1 MLYGQSSE
9 FVTDHQHHIQQLGSA
24 KDSLYQHILTNYNA
38 YIKVNPHDARV
49 QLERCRFIQHAY
61 YDEYEDYNPNQE
73 EAEACANELMAT
85 FPDNAE
91 ILLYPT
97 DFLYGDTLRQY
108 LHHLEGL
115 AEENTVAWSDYT
127 WQVFQL
133 LAQQYSYDDEHEDV
147 ITYGERAST
156 LNDTLDLSL
165 LLGKAYKQLA
175 SKEKAVEVLL
185 LHLDSTNAPWDLN
198 QKGEL
203 LLELGESGKAIEAF
217 RMASTKNANVEDAGA
232 LGQALI
238 DHGLAV
244 EARAYLLKDYKDGGS
259 WNADEAL
266 HALLQYDLTYGSAD
280 SARFTYRRLTE
291 LSFFND
297 PVGLFRLRLI
307 AKDPLMGWTAG
318 DVGRVLLF
326 VVLVMTLLIV
336 PYMWILPIHHL
347 GNYLKER
354 GKIMDDA
361 TFRWRLRH
369 FWLACSLWLI
379 CDLLTMVFFSYP
391 AFITYFNDQFSTD
404 DFPLISQQHADLTI
418 FFTLACL
425 VFMLALLKWEEIKS
439 FFPKLRLSVNLR
451 AIGVGIGL
459 ALALRFGLGIYVAIL
474 KLAGVSFG
482 DQDLAGIADVQ
493 QAIISVNEFYSP
505 AVGLLIVAILV
516 PIYEEILF
524 RGVFLSAC
532 QRNMNFMAANILQ
545 ALVFAFAHEDLKLVP
560 FFVVFGMVAGVYT
573 RKTESLI
580 TGTAMHMM
588 NNLLAFL
595 GIYFL
600 SGR

>member
-1 MLYGQSSE
+1 MLYGQSPE
-9 FVTDHQHHIQQLGSA
+9 FVTDHQHYIEQLGSA
-24 KDSLYQHILTNYNA
+24 KDSLYQHILTNYNG
-38 YIKVNPHDARV
+38 YIRRNPHDARV

-73 EAEACANELMAT
+73 EAEACANELIAA

-108 LHHLEGL
+108 LHRLEGL
-115 AEENTVAWSDYT
+115 AEVNTAAWSDYT

-165 LLGKAYKQLA
+165 LLGRAYKQLA
-175 SKEKAVEVLL
+175 NNEKAVEVLL
-185 LHLDSTNAPWDLN
+185 LHMDSTNAPWDLN

-217 RMASTKNANVEDAGA
+217 RMAATKNANVEDAGA

-238 DHGLAV
+238 DHGLAA

-280 SARFTYRRLTE
+280 SARFTYRRLIDA
-291 LSFFND
+291 SFFND

-307 AKDPLMGWTAG
+307 AKDPLMGWTVG

-326 VVLVMTLLIV
+326 VVLVIVLLIV
-336 PYMWILPIHHL
+336 PYLWILPIHHL
-347 GNYLKER
+347 GNYLKQK
-354 GKIMDDA
+354 GKITDDA

-379 CDLLTMVFFSYP
+379 CDLLTTVFFSYP
-391 AFITYFNDQFSTD
+391 AFITYFNDQFRTD
-404 DFPLISQQHADLTI
+404 DFPLISKQHADLTI

-425 VFMLALLKWEEIKS
+425 VFTLALLKWEEIKS
-439 FFPKLRLSVNLR
+439 FLPKLRLSVNLR

-482 DQDLAGIADVQ
+482 EQELAGIADVQ

-505 AVGLLIVAILV
+505 AVGLLVVAILV

-545 ALVFAFAHEDLKLVP
+545 SVVFAFAHEDLKLVP
-560 FFVVFGMVAGVYT
+560 FFVAFGMVAGFYT

-600 SGR
+600 GGR